1 MMESAWLW
9 FLSSGVFLLM
19 FLYPYAIYPFIL
31 RLLPK
36 KPYLPEVSEEAVD
49 LSVALVFCAY
59 NEADVLPKKIDN
71 LRVLKGGWPELQIYA
86 YSDCSSDS
94 TNDLLRG
101 ASDVLTP
108 VIGET
113 RVGKATGMRKLVS
126 MTDAD
131 VVVFTDANVIVDPTS
146 IFRLCRYFQNP
157 RIGTVAG
164 TLIYEQNDCDQS
176 STTAKVGGV
185 YWRLEEYIKKL
196 ESNTGSTTGA
206 DGSIFARRREGYP
219 DVPAHLLD
227 DLTASISVMFD
238 GLRCVSAPDVFAYER
253 SVSVPSEEF
262 RRKRR
267 IACRSFNTYR
277 YLYPKIKA
285 LSFLDKFKFFSHKVM
300 RWWGGAYLSGA
311 FICALTAGWTAGY
324 PLLTLA
330 VVGVGMSLLWTLG
343 ALGFPVFSTLRE
355 ILQAIIATG
364 IGVLESLAGR
374 TYQIW
379 TPAKSR

>member
-1 MMESAWLW
+1 
-9 FLSSGVFLLM
+9 M
-19 FLYPYAIYPFIL
+19 FLYPYAIYPFVL

-36 KPYLPEVSEEAVD
+36 KPYSPEFGIQAHD
-49 LSVALVFCAY
+49 LSIALVFCAY
-59 NEADVLPKKIDN
+59 NEAEVLPKKIDN
-71 LRVLKGGWPELQIYA
+71 IRVLKRGWPELQVYA

-94 TNDLLRG
+94 TNELLLG
-101 ASDVLTP
+101 ASDLLTP

-113 RVGKATGMRKLVS
+113 RVGKANGMGKLVS

-131 VVVFTDANVIVDPTS
+131 IVVFTDANVIMDPKS
-146 IFRLCRYFQNP
+146 MERLCRYFQDP
-157 RIGTVAG
+157 SIGTVAG
-164 TLIYEQNDCDQS
+164 TLIYEHDDYDQCS
-176 STTAKVGGV
+176 MTAKVGGV

-206 DGSIFARRREGYP
+206 DGSLFARRREGYP
-219 DVPAHLLD
+219 DVPPHLLD

-267 IACRSFNTYR
+267 IACRGFNTYR
-277 YLYPKIKA
+277 YLYPKIKT

-300 RWWGGAYLSGA
+300 RWWGVVYLSGA
-311 FICALTAGWTAGY
+311 FVCVLTGGWTAGY

-330 VVGVGMSLLWTLG
+330 IVGTGMSLLWALG
-343 ALGFPVFSTLRE
+343 AMGLPMFSTLRE

-364 IGVLESLAGR
+364 IGVVESLAGR
-374 TYQIW
+374 TYQTW